1 MAECYWIVIILSS
14 KYKFILSASD
24 ICKKYKEAQ
33 IYYDS
38 IESSVFFS
46 SKYII
51 RVFYADSLL
60 LSSVS

>member
-1 MAECYWIVIILSS
+1 MAECNCIVIILSR

-38 IESSVFFS
+38 IESSAFFS

-51 RVFYADSLL
+51 RVFYVDSLL
-60 LSSVS
+60 

>member
-1 MAECYWIVIILSS
+1 MAECYGIIIILSS

-38 IESSVFFS
+38 IESSVFFP

-51 RVFYADSLL
+51 VFYVDSLI